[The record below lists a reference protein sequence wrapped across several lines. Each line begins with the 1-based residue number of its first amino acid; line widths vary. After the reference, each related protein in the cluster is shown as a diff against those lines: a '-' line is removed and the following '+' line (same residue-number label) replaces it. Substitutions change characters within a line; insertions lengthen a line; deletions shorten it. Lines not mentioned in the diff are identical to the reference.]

1 LLYGG
6 NITKIRDD
14 SINLSTDIRLVNK
27 QKDVRLAREKKR
39 KKNEVIKTTGG
50 IGKVDNRHLQSFLQH
65 KLKERSSL
73 SGQIFV

>member
-27 QKDVRLAREKKR
+27 QKMYGWQEGKK
-39 KKNEVIKTTGG
+39 KKKKSNK
-50 IGKVDNRHLQSFLQH
+50 
-65 KLKERSSL
+65 
-73 SGQIFV
+73 IFKNDQNHGRDWKN